1 MPRAKKF
8 KLITDREELRA
19 LCGGRWSRNPRPRC
33 NICKEPTLKVVVD
46 KGKVAGKDRYEEIG
60 RWCPIC
66 RHFFKI
72 RRVTKTVATYLDS
85 QGDL

>member
-33 NICKEPTLKVVVD
+33 NICKEPTLKIVAD
-46 KGKVAGKDRYEEIG
+46 HGKAAGKDRYEEIG
-60 RWCPIC
+60 RWCSEH
-66 RHFFKI
+66 RHFFKK
-72 RRVTKTVATYLDS
+72 RLVTKTVATYLD
-85 QGDL
+85 DV